1 MDELY
6 TICDMNSVGI
16 DRAEIESIDLIHC
29 KHGDRLYRVRCGGRR
44 YVLKWFHNPA
54 QAVEVRSYAL
64 LQRLSVPTLPLYGYT
79 EDTLLL
85 EDLSFSPA
93 WRLAEEADVACPETG
108 EAVAH
113 WYRALHAA
121 GRDLLVDPAGP
132 PDYLGREVD
141 ALTPDTVREIGE
153 KLKLGHDPVWELAAD
168 HIEAL
173 KEAMRSLSETLN
185 YNDFHWTNLALS
197 SYTQPQLKA
206 IVFDYHLL
214 GVGLRYNDC
223 RNVVDSLGEDAAA
236 AFWETYGPVDERER
250 VLDEV
255 TAPLYGLLVAVRM
268 PRFPSW
274 ARGCLHRVQNGD
286 LEKALRRALG
296 TV

>member
-1 MDELY
+1 
-6 TICDMNSVGI
+6 VGI
-16 DRAEIESIDLIHC
+16 DRTEIESVDLIHR

-44 YVLKWFHNPA
+44 YVLKWFHDPA

-64 LQRLSVPTLPLYGYT
+64 LQRLSVPTLPLYGHT
-79 EDTLLL
+79 EDALLL
-85 EDLSFSPA
+85 EDLSFSPT
-93 WRLAEEADVACPETG
+93 WRLAEEADVAHPEVG

-121 GRDLLVDPAGP
+121 GRKLLVDPSGP

-141 ALTPDTVREIGE
+141 ALNPDTVREIGE
-153 KLKLGHDPVWELAAD
+153 RLSLAHDPVWGLAAD

-173 KEAMRSLSETLN
+173 KEAMRSLPETLN

-197 SYTQPQLKA
+197 RHTQPRLEA

-214 GVGLRYNDC
+214 GVGLRYSDC
-223 RNVVDSLGEDAAA
+223 RNVVGSLGERAAA
-236 AFWETYGPVDERER
+236 AFWAAYGCVDERER
-250 VLDEV
+250 MLDEV

-274 ARGCLHRVQNGD
+274 ARGCLGMVETGD

-296 TV
+296 MV